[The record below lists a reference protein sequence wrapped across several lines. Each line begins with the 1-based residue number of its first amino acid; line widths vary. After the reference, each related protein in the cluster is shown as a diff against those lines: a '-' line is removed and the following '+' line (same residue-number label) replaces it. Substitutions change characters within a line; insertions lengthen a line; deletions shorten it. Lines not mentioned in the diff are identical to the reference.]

1 MGIRSIQPCG
11 SCRAPVLGLKDMMGY
26 KKEEDYDN
34 HLSVSAASDTQVLF
48 NLLQNHLDFIP
59 KQEQGF

>member
-1 MGIRSIQPCG
+1 M
-11 SCRAPVLGLKDMMGY
+11 LGLKDMMGY